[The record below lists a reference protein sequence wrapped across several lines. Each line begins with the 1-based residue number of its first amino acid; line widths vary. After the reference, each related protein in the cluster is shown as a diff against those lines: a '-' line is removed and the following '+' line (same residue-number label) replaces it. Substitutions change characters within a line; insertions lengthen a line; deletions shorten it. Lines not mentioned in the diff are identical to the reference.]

1 MKNKKTGIYYDKNRK
16 KYVVSY
22 NIKNKET
29 GQEKRTRK
37 SFDTEEA
44 ANQFYE
50 ELQYKKGDSIF
61 IKNNGIP
68 LNELMKFLVERKYKM
83 KLLAEQQYGKNMKII
98 DRIEKESIGKKDISE
113 ITADEI
119 QDYFNS
125 LTHYSNSY
133 MQKYIMQFSKAF
145 SYAHDKGYIRI
156 NPMTDVYKPQS
167 VKKDKVIRAMELEE
181 QQALTNYLKSKT
193 IIEEPYKNAFLIQMY
208 AGLRI
213 GEVLALQVKDIDLK
227 NNQIH
232 INKTLTRDAEERV
245 IMGNSTKT
253 FSGMRDVPIQG
264 IILEELKAQLEIG
277 KNNFD
282 GQLFIAS
289 NGKYADPRSVN
300 NILKRIL
307 IQNCDIKDITT
318 HSLRHTFGTRCI
330 ESGMTPVVV
339 QRLMGHKDISITLN
353 TYTSI
358 LNRFKNSELQ
368 KLNSYYL
375 ENSIDNNNNEL
386 EDR

>member
-1 MKNKKTGIYYDKNRK
+1 
-16 KYVVSY
+16 
-22 NIKNKET
+22 
-29 GQEKRTRK
+29 
-37 SFDTEEA
+37 
-44 ANQFYE
+44 
-50 ELQYKKGDSIF
+50 
-61 IKNNGIP
+61 
-68 LNELMKFLVERKYKM
+68 
-83 KLLAEQQYGKNMKII
+83 
-98 DRIEKESIGKKDISE
+98 
-113 ITADEI
+113 
-119 QDYFNS
+119 
-125 LTHYSNSY
+125 

-167 VKKDKVIRAMELEE
+167 VKKDRVIRAMELEE
-181 QQALTNYLKSKT
+181 QQALTAYLKSKT
-193 IIEEPYKNAFLIQMY
+193 IMEEPYKNAFLIQMY

-232 INKTLTRDAEERV
+232 VNKTLTRDAEERV

-277 KNNFD
+277 KHNFD
-282 GQLFIAS
+282 EQLFIAS

-300 NILKRIL
+300 NILKRTL

-368 KLNSYYL
+368 KLNNYYL
-375 ENSIDNNNNEL
+375 ENSIDKNNNEF